1 MGFVSQL
8 SEMDYWC
15 QGLSSLKGSLAK
27 CGFYSHGCERANPVA
42 VSVRTGVIVQG
53 HSGEGLVAGGD
64 TPQKR
69 DNEHWG
75 EGLGTLH

>member
-1 MGFVSQL
+1 M
-8 SEMDYWC
+8 
-15 QGLSSLKGSLAK
+15 AI
-27 CGFYSHGCERANPVA
+27 
-42 VSVRTGVIVQG
+42 SVRTGVIVQG